1 MTPGSDHTD
10 GVPEAVTDTIW
21 SSERSSADV
30 EASGIDEDCSP
41 NRVCRNARSFSFDGF
56 AEEGGDVQAA
66 WRATLVREGKLGPS
80 GESIRDLVFG
90 PPTSS

>member
-10 GVPEAVTDTIW
+10 AVTDAMTDTIW
-21 SSERSSADV
+21 SSERSSADA

-41 NRVCRNARSFSFDGF
+41 NRVCRNARAFSFDGF
-56 AEEGGDVQAA
+56 AEEGGDVPAA
-66 WRATLVREGKLGPS
+66 WRETLAREGKLNTS
-80 GESIRDLVFG
+80 GESVRDLVFG

>member
-1 MTPGSDHTD
+1 MTQDSDHSDDVIRTM
-10 GVPEAVTDTIW
+10 W
-21 SSERSSADV
+21 SSVDAED
-30 EASGIDEDCSP
+30 SGLDEDCNP
-41 NRVCRNARSFSFDGF
+41 NRVCRNARAFSFDGF

-66 WRATLVREGKLGPS
+66 WRETLAREGKLNTS

>member
-10 GVPEAVTDTIW
+10 DVTDTMW
-21 SSERSSADV
+21 SSEDA
-30 EASGIDEDCSP
+30 EASGLDEDCNP
-41 NRVCRNARSFSFDGF
+41 NRVCRNARAFSFDGF

-66 WRATLVREGKLGPS
+66 WRETLAREGKLNTS